1 MAADRIPI
9 DAQYTSGITY
19 PASVESKL
27 GNLGFD
33 QRIPRFVGVGFDEP
47 VRRCGSATVKATVPL
62 GTATGST
69 IAGPPVRF
77 DLLSLTTMF
86 TSNCF

>member
-1 MAADRIPI
+1 MAADRISI
-9 DAQYTSGITY
+9 DAQYTGGIAH

-33 QRIPRFVGVGFDEP
+33 QWITRLMGVCFDE
-47 VRRCGSATVKATVPL
+47 RSATVKATVAL
-62 GTATGST
+62 RTGTGGA
-69 IAGPPVRF
+69 IAF

-86 TSNCF
+86 ASNCF

>member
-9 DAQYTSGITY
+9 DTQHTSGIAY
-19 PASVESKL
+19 PTPVESKL

-33 QRIPRFVGVGFDEP
+33 QRVTRFVGVRFDE
-47 VRRCGSATVKATVPL
+47 RSAAVKAPVTL
-62 GTATGST
+62 RTATGG
-69 IAGPPVRF
+69 AVAF

-86 TSNCF
+86 ASNCF